1 VTTSISSGISIT
13 PITTRCGTDTL
24 RVRSIGRIRRSIG
37 TCEMA
42 CIRSIG
48 RVARIQNGVISN
60 RRVVSQ
66 GCAWARGAHPT

>member
-1 VTTSISSGISIT
+1 
-13 PITTRCGTDTL
+13 
-24 RVRSIGRIRRSIG
+24 
-37 TCEMA
+37 MA

-66 GCAWARGAHPT
+66 GWAWARRAHPT